1 MAEWSLE
8 LGGETIVMA
17 CSKLSLNKERFVSLL
32 GKLIGESEH
41 LQDNPPKFV
50 PEEDR

>member
-1 MAEWSLE
+1 MA
-8 LGGETIVMA
+8 
-17 CSKLSLNKERFVSLL
+17 LSDFTLNRDRFVALL
-32 GKLIGESEH
+32 TNLIGESEH